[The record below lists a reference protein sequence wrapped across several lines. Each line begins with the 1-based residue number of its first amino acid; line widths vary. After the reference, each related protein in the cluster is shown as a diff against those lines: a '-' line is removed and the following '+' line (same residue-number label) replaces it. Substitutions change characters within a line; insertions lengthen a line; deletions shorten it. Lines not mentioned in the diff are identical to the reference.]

1 MPEQDLRGPG
11 GLTPAQL
18 IAFHRIHFGSACMG
32 PDDPPA
38 GGNNGNQGAGD
49 AGENG
54 GGQNPP
60 ADPPAD
66 PPAENNG
73 YPENTPIKDMSAE
86 QQAAYWKDKAQ
97 KHEST
102 WRGVIDKNLTPDQ
115 ILGMQKR
122 LADHE
127 RAAMGEQE
135 RAIQDAREAGRNEA
149 REETFRETA
158 TSMLRFGLRYNG
170 ITKDDE
176 INEIVAIT
184 NFDAFKGEDGV
195 LDEAKIASHVKRQAG
210 TAGGNWPDM
219 GQGRGE
225 QNPVSQKEIGQQE
238 ARKRFPDAFPNRSS

>member
-32 PDDPPA
+32 PDDPAA
-38 GGNNGNQGAGD
+38 GGDNGGQGAGD
-49 AGENG
+49 AGGDAG

-60 ADPPAD
+60 ADPPV
-66 PPAENNG
+66 ENNG
-73 YPENTPIKDMSAE
+73 YPENTPLEKMTAE
-86 QQAAYWKDKAQ
+86 QQAAYHKAQ
-97 KHEST
+97 SRRWEQRAKSAVSRKDYDALVAE
-102 WRGVIDKNLTPDQ
+102 RDQ
-115 ILGMQKR
+115 LRQANETENEKALR
-122 LADHE
+122 E
-127 RAAMGEQE
+127 
-135 RAIQDAREAGRNEA
+135 AREAGRIEA
-149 REETFRETA
+149 RDSSFRDTA
-158 TSMLRFGLRYNG
+158 TSMLRFGLRANG

-176 INEIVAIT
+176 INEIVATT

-210 TAGGNWPDM
+210 MAGGKWPDM

-238 ARKRFPDAFPNRSS
+238 ARKRFPDAFANRSS